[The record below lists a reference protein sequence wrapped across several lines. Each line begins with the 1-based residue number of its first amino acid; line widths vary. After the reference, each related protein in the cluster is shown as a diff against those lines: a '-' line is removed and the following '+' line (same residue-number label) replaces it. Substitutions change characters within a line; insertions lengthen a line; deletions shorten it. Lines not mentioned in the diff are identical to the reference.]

1 MNQPVILRMPWSY
14 PMSLRSESFTAAWTA
29 SSELST
35 SWTLFPEWRMRSS
48 SVGVAACGG
57 AECAVYGG
65 AGEHGV
71 SSASV

>member
-1 MNQPVILRMPWSY
+1 M
-14 PMSLRSESFTAAWTA
+14 AAWTA
-29 SSELST
+29 SSEVST

-48 SVGVAACGG
+48 SVGGAACGG

-71 SSASV
+71 KSASVRVPAPENKNKVQTPATLGDIT